1 MVSAQECDT
10 TSTVIVNGARGDQV
24 VNLQKSLKKVGFD
37 PGVIDGIFGGNTE
50 AAVKQFQ
57 AGNGLLVDG
66 KVGPNTKAA
75 LCSALGSAPDGS
87 DATCDTTSTVI
98 VNGARGDQVVNLQKS
113 LKKVGFD
120 PGVIDGIFGG
130 NTEAAVK
137 QFQAGN
143 GLLVDGKVGPNTK
156 AALCSALNSLP
167 VPPNPRTTKSS
178 HQIHT
183 TKSSTTKSSTT
194 KSSTT
199 KSPPAPNEVT
209 TGTGDFVG
217 TSEPLEPNVSVLP
230 KDQEP
235 EELRPDPEAFE
246 LAKDEA
252 NSPTPPAELSA
263 SLEEKNVIESSNIAS
278 PNTALGIASAN
289 RAIATA
295 SSSLVG
301 AATSVPPSLKFISP
315 PAFEGINSVQGGSSD
330 PPDVALASGDNHVIE
345 MVNLAFRIYNKT
357 GNTLVPGAVLGLN
370 GLFRTNANSIS
381 DPNIVFDNSTKRFF
395 ASLMDITN
403 QSIKVAVSAPNDPNP
418 STWNVFNFRIG
429 RCPDQPF
436 ITVSSNKVAVSFN
449 TFTSPCVA
457 SFHWSTNPSHK

>member
-1 MVSAQECDT
+1 MILPASMLNVIVHQMVSAQECDT

-24 VNLQKSLKKVGFD
+24 VNLQKSLKKIGFD

-57 AGNGLLVDG
+57 ASNGLLVDG

-75 LCSALGSAPDGS
+75 LCSALGSAPNGS

-113 LKKVGFD
+113 LKKIGFD
-120 PGVIDGIFGG
+120 PSVIDGIFGG

-137 QFQAGN
+137 QFQASN

-167 VPPNPRTTKSS
+167 VPPNPV
-178 HQIHT
+178 
-183 TKSSTTKSSTT
+183 
-194 KSSTT
+194 
-199 KSPPAPNEVT
+199 PPNPVPPNPNEVT

-252 NSPTPPAELSA
+252 NSLTPPAEL
-263 SLEEKNVIESSNIAS
+263 
-278 PNTALGIASAN
+278 
-289 RAIATA
+289 
-295 SSSLVG
+295 
-301 AATSVPPSLKFISP
+301 
-315 PAFEGINSVQGGSSD
+315 
-330 PPDVALASGDNHVIE
+330 
-345 MVNLAFRIYNKT
+345 
-357 GNTLVPGAVLGLN
+357 
-370 GLFRTNANSIS
+370 
-381 DPNIVFDNSTKRFF
+381 
-395 ASLMDITN
+395 
-403 QSIKVAVSAPNDPNP
+403 
-418 STWNVFNFRIG
+418 
-429 RCPDQPF
+429 
-436 ITVSSNKVAVSFN
+436 
-449 TFTSPCVA
+449 
-457 SFHWSTNPSHK
+457 

>member
-1 MVSAQECDT
+1 MILPASMLNVIDRQMVSAQECDT
-10 TSTVIVNGARGDQV
+10 TSTVIVNGARGDPV

-37 PGVIDGIFGGNTE
+37 PGVIDGIFGSKTE

-75 LCSALGSAPDGS
+75 LCAALGSAPDRS

-98 VNGARGDQVVNLQKS
+98 VNGARGDPVVNLQKS

-120 PGVIDGIFGG
+120 PGVIDGIFGSK
-130 NTEAAVK
+130 TEAAVK

-167 VPPNPRTTKSS
+167 VPPNPVPPNPVPPNPVPPNPVPPNPVPPNPVPPNPV
-178 HQIHT
+178 
-183 TKSSTTKSSTT
+183 
-194 KSSTT
+194 
-199 KSPPAPNEVT
+199 PPAPNEVT

-217 TSEPLEPNVSVLP
+217 TSEPLEPNISVLP

-246 LAKDEA
+246 LAKNEA
-252 NSPTPPAELSA
+252 NSPTPPAELLA
-263 SLEEKNVIESSNIAS
+263 SLEEKNVIESSIIAS
-278 PNTALGIASAN
+278 PNTALGIATAN

-301 AATSVPPSLKFISP
+301 AATSVPPSLKFISD
-315 PAFEGINSVQGGSSD
+315 PAFEGINS
-330 PPDVALASGDNHVIE
+330 
-345 MVNLAFRIYNKT
+345 Y
-357 GNTLVPGAVLGLN
+357 
-370 GLFRTNANSIS
+370 
-381 DPNIVFDNSTKRFF
+381 
-395 ASLMDITN
+395 
-403 QSIKVAVSAPNDPNP
+403 KVAAATHP
-418 STWNVFNFRIG
+418 T
-429 RCPDQPF
+429 
-436 ITVSSNKVAVSFN
+436 
-449 TFTSPCVA
+449 
-457 SFHWSTNPSHK
+457 